1 MQITLLAMFI
11 IFSSF
16 PSLRLLRVIEYM
28 THRVVPYGLMV
39 TKDSVAQSIYVKL
52 RIQAKQ
58 NSNEKK

>member
-1 MQITLLAMFI
+1 
-11 IFSSF
+11 
-16 PSLRLLRVIEYM
+16 M

-58 NSNEKK
+58 NSNEKSRNTISGSCTCIIIFFEIYRYNFDFL